1 MVSKGEN
8 MNRKRLLMGFM
19 LLGITFTGCGTD
31 ETVTE
36 YEETVTIS
44 QSSETKKDDVT
55 EPTEQK
61 KAEDIEENVEDIE
74 KGVEDTE
81 ENILN
86 DVESPTEEK
95 ILEQESLRN
104 ISRR

>member
-8 MNRKRLLMGFM
+8 MNRKRLLMGIM

-31 ETVTE
+31 ETVPE

-44 QSSETKKDDVT
+44 QSSETKKDDVI

-61 KAEDIEENVEDIE
+61 KAEDA
-74 KGVEDTE
+74 E